1 MNQIKIAVALFDWI
15 QSRLVNSVNLEK
27 NEIAR
32 FFAPNFIV
40 KANGRRYE
48 ATYENYF
55 DFLNNFRSS
64 IESITHQID
73 QFYEVKETVIITD
86 HVVIIRTDERVQQY
100 EAVVILK
107 FNQEG
112 KVILW
117 EEVYVE
123 IV

>member
-15 QSRLVNSVNLEK
+15 QSRLVHSVNLEK